1 MIVYWKVNSNTSA
14 RRGCAHT
21 HTRAPVQTCL
31 ALCFVLTLMSAH
43 CLEFFF
49 VFFFLNKF
57 NLISDTGK
65 TNLKA
70 I

>member
-1 MIVYWKVNSNTSA
+1 MLT
-14 RRGCAHT
+14 HT
-21 HTRAPVQTCL
+21 HTHMPVQTCL
-31 ALCFVLTLMSAH
+31 ALCFVLTLMKAH
-43 CLEFFF
+43 CLE
-49 VFFFLNKF
+49 FFFLNKF